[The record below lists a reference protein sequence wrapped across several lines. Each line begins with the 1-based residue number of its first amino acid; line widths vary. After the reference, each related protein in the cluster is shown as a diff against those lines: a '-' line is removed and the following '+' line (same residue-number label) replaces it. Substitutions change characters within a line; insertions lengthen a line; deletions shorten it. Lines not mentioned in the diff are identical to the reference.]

1 MLARPLPAA
10 VHSGKAAHAQSLT
23 FGPVAVS
30 VPLSS
35 RHTAR
40 LSVRLSVTG
49 GRPSVS
55 SVTAAPPLLHTGKNH
70 QTNDVIQSRFTDI
83 APNNNSR
90 LNALYPVG
98 Q

>member
-35 RHTAR
+35 RHSA
-40 LSVRLSVTG
+40 RLSVTG

>member
-35 RHTAR
+35 RHSA
-40 LSVRLSVTG
+40 RLSVTG

-55 SVTAAPPLLHTGKNH
+55 SVTAAPTLLHTGKNH